1 MVSGIDASQITDALN
16 TPISN
21 DGLVIHDS
29 LEIFLPRN
37 AMSTDIVSPS
47 IHLVSNIADIV
58 VVSSI
63 IDSLIISD
71 SS

>member
-21 DGLVIHDS
+21 DGLVIPDS

-37 AMSTDIVSPS
+37 AMSADIVSPS
-47 IHLVSNIADIV
+47 IHLVSNITDIV